1 MSHWVIHNNSFI
13 NCQNGILFNGGRNN
27 TVTANHFERV
37 DTAVYL
43 VSECPSGAIQY
54 SAIVRAFEELRSA
67 SSQPAWQR
75 EYGLGA
81 TNWSRPEN
89 SMASFIQMTCAAGDN
104 FFSDNTYCEQGWP
117 NRSDGTGAHSPF
129 PFCKGY
135 TAHECTNTTS
145 VFRGNIKQCR
155 DD

>member
-67 SSQPAWQR
+67 S
-75 EYGLGA
+75 
-81 TNWSRPEN
+81 
-89 SMASFIQMTCAAGDN
+89 FIQMTCAAGDN
-104 FFSDNTYCEQGWP
+104 LFSDNTYCEQGWP

>member
-1 MSHWVIHNNSFI
+1 MHI
-13 NCQNGILFNGGRNN
+13 
-27 TVTANHFERV
+27 
-37 DTAVYL
+37 
-43 VSECPSGAIQY
+43 
-54 SAIVRAFEELRSA
+54 
-67 SSQPAWQR
+67 AWQR